1 MTVEWGW
8 ITDNAGDIASLLGQ
22 HVLLS
27 LIPVIA
33 AFILSIPV
41 GYLVSLLGPVT
52 NPVLAIFGAFYSL
65 PSLAL
70 FVLLPAVI
78 GTKILDPL
86 NVVIAL
92 TIYSTALLSRSMVDG
107 LREVPTEV
115 LQSADALGYGK
126 FRRLIRIELPLAMP
140 VIFAGLRVAAMA
152 NIALVS
158 ISIVIG
164 VRSLG
169 TLFSDGFDQD
179 FLTPVYV
186 GLVLAVAV
194 AVAADLVILA
204 LRRSTLPWTE
214 AAQTS

>member
-1 MTVEWGW
+1 MNLDWGW
-8 ITDNAGDIASLLGQ
+8 IRDNVGPIASMLAQ

-33 AFILSIPV
+33 ALILAIPI
-41 GYLVSLLGPVT
+41 GYLLSRLGPVT
-52 NPVLAIFGAFYSL
+52 NPVLAIFGALYSV

-78 GTKILDPL
+78 GTQILDPL
-86 NVVIAL
+86 NVVVAL
-92 TIYSTALLSRSMVDG
+92 TVYSAALLSRSVVDG
-107 LREVPTEV
+107 LQEVPADV
-115 LQSADALGYGK
+115 RQSADALGYGK
-126 FRRLIRIELPLAMP
+126 VRRLIRIELPLAMP
-140 VIFAGLRVAAMA
+140 VIFAGLRVATMA

-164 VRSLG
+164 VKSLG
-169 TLFSDGFDQD
+169 TLFAQGFDQD

-186 GLVLAVAV
+186 GLVLAVMV
-194 AVAADLVILA
+194 AIAADLVILA

-214 AAQTS
+214 VARAS